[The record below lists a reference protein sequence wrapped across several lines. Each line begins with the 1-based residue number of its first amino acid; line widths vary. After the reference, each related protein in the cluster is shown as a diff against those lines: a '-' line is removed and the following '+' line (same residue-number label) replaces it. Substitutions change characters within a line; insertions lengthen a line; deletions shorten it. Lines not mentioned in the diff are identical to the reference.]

1 MHELVAS
8 DITFAYASGP
18 PILVDV
24 NARVECGKLLALV
37 GPNGAGKSTLLR
49 VMCGLMRPQGGKV
62 EFDGASLFSLSSL
75 ERARHVAFLPQAVNP
90 TFSLSVFE
98 VVCLGRY
105 PHVGALRTMRQE
117 DRDVVLRCLQETRCD
132 ALRERDFSELS
143 GGERQ
148 RVLIAAILAQE
159 PDILLL
165 DEPTSL
171 LDLHHQIEV
180 FALLKRLTRK
190 GYGVAV
196 VTHDLNTAARFCD
209 HMLLLSSSV
218 HGVKAEGAPSEVL
231 QESTLSEVYE
241 TEIRVCPHPITGTPL
256 VTVLDAE
263 RSP

>member
-49 VMCGLMRPQGGKV
+49 IMCGLLRPERGNI
-62 EFDGASLFSLSSL
+62 EFDGASLFSLSPL
-75 ERARHVAFLPQAVNP
+75 ERARRVAFLPQAVNP
-90 TFSLSVFE
+90 AFSLSVFE

-105 PHVGALRTMRQE
+105 PHVGALRAIRQD
-117 DRDVVLRCLQETRCD
+117 DRDVVMRCLQDTRCD
-132 ALRERDFSELS
+132 ALRHRDFGELS

-171 LDLHHQIEV
+171 LDLHHQIEI
-180 FALLKRLTRK
+180 FALLKRLTRE
-190 GYGVAV
+190 GYGIAV

-209 HMLLLSSSV
+209 HLVLLSSSV
-218 HGVKAEGAPSEVL
+218 RGVKAEGTPSEVL
-231 QESTLSEVYE
+231 QESVLSEVYE
-241 TEIRVCPHPITGTPL
+241 TEVKVCPHPITGTPL
-256 VTVLDAE
+256 VTVLDKE
-263 RSP
+263 RLP